1 MWAKHLFSQLFG
13 EPDAD
18 NDVSPETEEGE
29 EETAGEEE
37 RMEGNRDAINVDVGD
52 LSLGKG
58 SSQTWK
64 RIITMEFGNRSSTVH
79 VKSWY
84 GSSIDS
90 LKFV

>member
-29 EETAGEEE
+29 EDAAEEEE
-37 RMEGNRDAINVDVGD
+37 RMEGNIDAINVDVGN

-58 SSQTWK
+58 SSQTWT
-64 RIITMEFGNRSSTVH
+64 RNMEFGNRSSTVQ
-79 VKSWY
+79 VNSWY
-84 GSSIDS
+84 GSSIYC
-90 LKFV
+90 LKLV